1 VPPGDDSERSARRDV
16 YQCGGRPR
24 RAFRDPIPRSLKTM
38 THSPIARRPRRGNK
52 TLWIVVGIVALILVG
67 LVGTWAYLRFT
78 GHDMTGL
85 EGVWHGDGDTDKRQG
100 YDFQPA
106 VP

>member
-1 VPPGDDSERSARRDV
+1 
-16 YQCGGRPR
+16 
-24 RAFRDPIPRSLKTM
+24 M